1 MELEK
6 YHGWVDDAQ
15 DNVYARSED
24 VRLTLSPT
32 VAEAAHKSLRIRARS
47 SSRLTVPELKQLL
60 DYLGCGAE
68 VQNYDRA
75 SLTVKVTMH
84 RDGTVLTLPLEMVG
98 RNEERCPWLKK
109 LKADEFPKPEPA
121 PAAAGAMPAGM
132 YGGYPQMMM
141 GGYPQQMIMQQQM
154 MYQQQMAYQQ
164 QMMAAGYGYPAA
176 QQQQQQAAPPAAAA
190 AAAAPALPAGWTS
203 AVDPSSGRTYYCNTA
218 TKQTTWEH
226 PAAPAQPAAAQPAA
240 AAATSPTAST
250 ASAGSPTA
258 AAATASS
265 TPAAGAPAAAAT
277 SGDASAT
284 APAAAPVTRAATTA
298 AAPMVAAAT

>member
-121 PAAAGAMPAGM
+121 PAAAGAMPAAGM
-132 YGGYPQMMM
+132 YAYPQMMM

-164 QMMAAGYGYPAA
+164 QMMAAGYGYPA
-176 QQQQQQAAPPAAAA
+176 QQQQQAAPPA

-240 AAATSPTAST
+240 AATSPT

-277 SGDASAT
+277 SGDAAAT
-284 APAAAPVTRAATTA
+284 APAAA
-298 AAPMVAAAT
+298 APAL

>member
-164 QMMAAGYGYPAA
+164 QMMAAGYGYPA

-240 AAATSPTAST
+240 AATTSPTAST

-277 SGDASAT
+277 SGDAAAT
-284 APAAAPVTRAATTA
+284 APAAAAP
-298 AAPMVAAAT
+298 AAPAPTPAPLPEVRTS

>member
-132 YGGYPQMMM
+132 YGAYPQMMM

-176 QQQQQQAAPPAAAA
+176 QQQQQQQAAPPAAAA

-226 PAAPAQPAAAQPAA
+226 PQPAAAQPA

-277 SGDASAT
+277 SGDAAAT
-284 APAAAPVTRAATTA
+284 APAAAAP
-298 AAPMVAAAT
+298 AAPAPTPAPLPEVRTS

>member
-121 PAAAGAMPAGM
+121 PGAAGAMPAAGM
-132 YGGYPQMMM
+132 YGAYPQMMM

-164 QMMAAGYGYPAA
+164 QMMAAGYGYPA
-176 QQQQQQAAPPAAAA
+176 QQQQQQAAPPA

-226 PAAPAQPAAAQPAA
+226 PAAPAQPAAA
-240 AAATSPTAST
+240 TSPT

-277 SGDASAT
+277 SGDAAAT
-284 APAAAPVTRAATTA
+284 APAAAAP
-298 AAPMVAAAT
+298 AAPAPTPAPLPEVRTS